1 MLRKVRRA
9 GYALLALSGVLHALA
24 PRLSLTLAAR
34 TWLTGF
40 ENTEDIEPKN
50 WFATAMRAFG
60 VGMTAAGLAG
70 FLLEGSSMEA
80 STDDESPIEIDPDPS
95 EGKSTD

>member
-24 PRLSLTLAAR
+24 PRLSLTLAAK

-40 ENTEDIEPKN
+40 ENTEDIEPKD
-50 WFATAMRAFG
+50 WLTTAMRGAG
-60 VGMTAAGLAG
+60 VGMAAAGLAG
-70 FLLEGSSMEA
+70 FLLEGSSTEA
-80 STDDESPIEIDPDPS
+80 STGDESPIEIAPES
-95 EGKSTD
+95 SGS